1 MIRIFKKYLKSFSLL
16 CAIIAPLMMLL
27 EVFMDLQQP
36 TLMSDIVD
44 VGVKTGNIHYVL
56 MTGGKMALFAVIG
69 YIGGATCC
77 ALSAYAAMTMSGSLR
92 QGLFNKIQTLSFAE
106 IDKLKT
112 SSLITR
118 LTNDVTQVQNM
129 LMMVLRIAVRAP
141 FLCIGGIIMSFI
153 LSPRLAVIFAVI
165 LPIIFCCIL
174 LVMKKSVP
182 LFTEVQRWLDRVNT
196 VMREN
201 LLGVRV
207 VKTFNMEDKQLK
219 RFNDVN
225 LELTEQ
231 SIQAQN
237 MTFLLM
243 PAVTFV
249 MNMSV
254 VAVLWFGGNMV
265 VVGGFETGKI
275 MAFINY
281 LVQITN
287 SMMMV
292 VNLIVNISRAQ
303 ASGVRINEVL
313 DEEASVVEA
322 SAPVKP
328 ENYDIE
334 FNKVSFR
341 YGTGGEYVLKDLSFK
356 IRQGQKVG
364 IIGATG
370 SGKSSLVALIPRLY
384 DTTLGQILIGGQDI
398 RQLSLAELRGNIGIV
413 LQESVL
419 FQGTIEDNLRFG
431 REEASEDEMVSSLD
445 DAQAAPFVLSLPDG
459 VNSPVEQ
466 RGKNFSGG
474 QKQRLSI
481 ARTLL
486 KKPKVLILDDS
497 TSAVDLA
504 TEAKL
509 QSAVSK
515 SMRGSTVIT
524 IAQRISG
531 VMECDMILVL
541 EHGRVSAIG
550 SHNELLRSSEI
561 YRNIAVSQLGEE
573 VLLNAAG

>member
-69 YIGGATCC
+69 YIGGASCC
-77 ALSAYAAMTMSGSLR
+77 ALSAYAAMTMSGRLR
-92 QGLFNKIQTLSFAE
+92 QGLFDKIQTLSFAE

-165 LPIIFCCIL
+165 LPIIFCCIF

-182 LFTEVQRWLDRVNT
+182 LFTKVQRWLDRVNT

-231 SIQAQN
+231 SIRAQN

-265 VVGGFETGKI
+265 VIGGFETGKI

-303 ASGVRINEVL
+303 ASGERINEVL
-313 DEEASVVEA
+313 EEEASIVEA

-341 YGTGGEYVLKDLSFK
+341 YGTGGDYVLKDLSFK

-384 DTTLGQILIGGQDI
+384 DATSGQILIGGQDI
-398 RQLSLAELRGNIGIV
+398 QQLSLAELRGNIGIV

-431 REEASEDEMVSSLD
+431 REDASEDEMTSSLE

-531 VMECDMILVL
+531 VMDCDMILVL
-541 EHGRVSAIG
+541 EHGRVSAVG
-550 SHNELLRSSEI
+550 SHNELLQSSEI